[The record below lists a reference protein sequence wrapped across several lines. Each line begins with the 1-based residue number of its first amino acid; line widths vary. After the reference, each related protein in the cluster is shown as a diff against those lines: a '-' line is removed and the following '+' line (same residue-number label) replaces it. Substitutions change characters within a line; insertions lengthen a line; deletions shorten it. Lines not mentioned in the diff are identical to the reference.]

1 MRNPTAAFCSP
12 SWYSSTIGTDILYL
26 YPRRLRSTS
35 SLNKAMVSVIWSR
48 EWKKSKFIFKKLQNG
63 IPDNRVVARFVG
75 GCVRNYLLNEKIDDI
90 DIATI
95 LTTDQIKEKFKDTN
109 LKVIDTGIKH
119 GTVTIVSKN
128 HKVELTTLR
137 KDIKTDGR
145 HAEVEYTDSWQ
156 QDSERRDFTINA
168 IYMDINGKLYDPQM
182 GTVDL
187 KNKNIKFIGDPQ
199 KRIEEDYLR
208 IVRFIRFKVMYDI
221 VVEPTTSDAI
231 KQNLDGI
238 QKISKERILIELL
251 KILSL
256 KNFLTINQ
264 SSNLREIFSMIF
276 PEFLYLNRLERLKK
290 VYQYSKVNVDIL
302 LAVML
307 IDDKE
312 NHEYFIHKYN
322 ASNKTKETLEQFYK
336 NLIKL
341 KNDKEFFEKNLIKN
355 VYLNGKNHLIALN
368 LINFSINS
376 KVKINDFNKT
386 FNKIL
391 KIKVPIF
398 PIDGEILK
406 QKGMQEGQS
415 LGNVLKTLEKEW
427 INNNFK
433 ISNERVEEII
443 KINSN

>member
-1 MRNPTAAFCSP
+1 MLNLSFNFLK
-12 SWYSSTIGTDILYL
+12 IIK
-26 YPRRLRSTS
+26 
-35 SLNKAMVSVIWSR
+35 SLIFPFYRDKDL
-48 EWKKSKFIFKKLQNG
+48 KFIFKRLQEG
-63 IPDNRVVARFVG
+63 IPKDKVTARFVG
-75 GCVRNYLLNEKIDDI
+75 GCVRKHLSNEKIDDI

-109 LKVIDTGIKH
+109 LKVIDTGVKH

-256 KNFLTINQ
+256 K
-264 SSNLREIFSMIF
+264 
-276 PEFLYLNRLERLKK
+276 
-290 VYQYSKVNVDIL
+290 
-302 LAVML
+302 
-307 IDDKE
+307 
-312 NHEYFIHKYN
+312 
-322 ASNKTKETLEQFYK
+322 
-336 NLIKL
+336 KL
-341 KNDKEFFEKNLIKN
+341 
-355 VYLNGKNHLIALN
+355 
-368 LINFSINS
+368 
-376 KVKINDFNKT
+376 
-386 FNKIL
+386 
-391 KIKVPIF
+391 
-398 PIDGEILK
+398 
-406 QKGMQEGQS
+406 
-415 LGNVLKTLEKEW
+415 
-427 INNNFK
+427 
-433 ISNERVEEII
+433 
-443 KINSN
+443 

>member
-1 MRNPTAAFCSP
+1 M
-12 SWYSSTIGTDILYL
+12 
-26 YPRRLRSTS
+26 
-35 SLNKAMVSVIWSR
+35 LNLSFNFLTNIKNLIFPFYR
-48 EWKKSKFIFKKLQNG
+48 DKDLKFIFKKLQEG
-63 IPDNRVVARFVG
+63 IPGDKVTARFVG
-75 GCVRNYLLNEKIDDI
+75 GCVRKYLSNEKIDDI

-95 LTTDQIKEKFKDTN
+95 LTADQIKEKFKDTN

-145 HAEVEYTDSWQ
+145 HAEVEYTDDWQ

-208 IVRFIRFKVMYDI
+208 IVRFIRFKVMYDM

-355 VYLNGKNHLIALN
+355 VYLNGKKHLIALN

-376 KVKINDFNKT
+376 KVKIKDFTKT
-386 FNKIL
+386 RNKIL
-391 KIKVPIF
+391 KIKVPTF
-398 PIDGEILK
+398 PIDGETLK
-406 QKGMQEGQS
+406 QKGMQEGQR

-443 KINSN
+443 KVNSN

>member
-1 MRNPTAAFCSP
+1 MFT
-12 SWYSSTIGTDILYL
+12 
-26 YPRRLRSTS
+26 
-35 SLNKAMVSVIWSR
+35 LNLKFL
-48 EWKKSKFIFKKLQNG
+48 KNFKSFIFPFYKNKELKFIFKKLQEG
-63 IPDNRVVARFVG
+63 IPEDKTAARFVG
-75 GCVRNYLLNEKIDDI
+75 GCVRKYLSYEKIDDI

-95 LTTDQIKEKFKDTN
+95 LTTDQIKEKFKDTD
-109 LKVIDTGIKH
+109 LKVINTGVKH
-119 GTVTIVSKN
+119 GTVTIVSEN

-145 HAEVEYTDSWQ
+145 HAEVEYTDDWQ

-168 IYMDINGKLYDPQM
+168 IYMDINGKLFDPQM
-182 GTVDL
+182 GTIDL

-208 IVRFIRFKVMYDI
+208 IIRFIRFKIMYDI
-221 VVEPTTSDAI
+221 AVEPTTSDAI

-238 QKISKERILIELL
+238 KKISKERILIELF
-251 KILSL
+251 KILGL
-256 KNFLTINQ
+256 ENFFTINQ
-264 SSNLREIFSMIF
+264 SNNLKEIFSMIF
-276 PEFLYLNRLERLKK
+276 PEFLYLKRLERLKK
-290 VYQYSKVNVDIL
+290 VCQFSQVNVDIL

-307 IDDKE
+307 MDEKD

-322 ASNKTKETLEQFYK
+322 VSNKFREALEKFNK

-355 VYLNGKNHLIALN
+355 IYINGKNHLIALN

-376 KVKINDFNKT
+376 KVKINDFSKT
-386 FNKIL
+386 LNKIL

-398 PIDGEILK
+398 PIDGETLK

-433 ISNERVEEII
+433 ISNQRIEEII
-443 KINSN
+443 KVNSH